1 MRIIRLNK
9 KPLLA
14 VSLVSVVV
22 RYTCA
27 FKEVEVVLFN
37 GQSYIGKKN
46 PHLKKINTFGNA

>member
-1 MRIIRLNK
+1 MINTRLIRLNK

-46 PHLKKINTFGNA
+46 PQLKKINS